1 MVRHLLKTHRS
12 RLPVCKLLTRL
23 SPEMRAFVN
32 EFRAKLD
39 GMDLVEIDPPS
50 NVIPFPASNVI
61 PFRKR

>member
-1 MVRHLLKTHRS
+1 MVRHLMKTHRS

-32 EFRAKLD
+32 DFRAKLD
-39 GMDLVEIDPPS
+39 GMQVVDFDPPS
-50 NVIPFPASNVI
+50 NVIPFPSNVI